1 MTVEDDFNAFL
12 RALPVSGALAG
23 LDFGDKTI
31 GIAVSD
37 LRRQVATPLSTLRR
51 VKFTEDA
58 AALMALV
65 TARGVAGLILG
76 LPRNMDG
83 SEGPR
88 AQSARAF
95 ARNLE
100 RLTPLPITFWDER
113 LSTVAAERALIAADT
128 SRKRR
133 AEVID
138 AVDENLDTTRCG
150 GQSNCQDGEPCL
162 THELWFD
169 LSNRIYDYLS
179 NVSLQDL
186 MDRKNLVAEV
196 GCRTKKRDLAV
207 ERGRAGHTPVRA

>member
-58 AALMALV
+58 GTLLTLV
-65 TARGVAGLILG
+65 SARGIAGLILG

-88 AQSARAF
+88 AQATRAF
-95 ARNLE
+95 ARNLT
-100 RLTPLPITFWDER
+100 RLTPLPIGFWDER
-113 LSTVAAERALIAADT
+113 LSTVAAERALLEADT

-133 AEVID
+133 SEVID
-138 AVDENLDTTRCG
+138 HVAAGYILQGALDRLG
-150 GQSNCQDGEPCL
+150 
-162 THELWFD
+162 
-169 LSNRIYDYLS
+169 YLMRE
-179 NVSLQDL
+179 Q
-186 MDRKNLVAEV
+186 KA
-196 GCRTKKRDLAV
+196 
-207 ERGRAGHTPVRA
+207 

>member
-58 AALMALV
+58 GTLLTLV
-65 TARGVAGLILG
+65 SARGIAGLILG

-88 AQSARAF
+88 AQATRAF
-95 ARNLE
+95 ARNLT
-100 RLTPLPITFWDER
+100 RLTPLPIGFWDER
-113 LSTVAAERALIAADT
+113 LSTVAAERALLEADT

-133 AEVID
+133 SEVID
-138 AVDENLDTTRCG
+138 HVAAGYILQGALDRLG
-150 GQSNCQDGEPCL
+150 
-162 THELWFD
+162 F
-169 LSNRIYDYLS
+169 
-179 NVSLQDL
+179 L
-186 MDRKNLVAEV
+186 MREQKA
-196 GCRTKKRDLAV
+196 
-207 ERGRAGHTPVRA
+207 